1 MTISS
6 LLKNANYKEVFNHL
20 YKTYYR
26 DKKYHHERL
35 MDIDASYH
43 MVFEK
48 LKAAKK
54 QENNDLSNYK
64 LYIANIPDSDLKDI
78 DICLY
83 DEENDELFALDFLNW
98 YQLLDLEIYKTL
110 KMKDFEILAH
120 FLWEITFWGFSMED
134 VNKQAEITRN
144 AENESLPF
152 IDTQIFTKNS

>member
-1 MTISS
+1 MTISD
-6 LLKNANYKEVFNHL
+6 LLKTANYKQVFNHL
-20 YKTYYR
+20 YQVYYR
-26 DKKYHHERL
+26 DKRYNTERL

-43 MVFEK
+43 VVFEK

-64 LYIANIPDSDLKDI
+64 LYIANIPDLDLKDI

-83 DEENDELFALDFLNW
+83 DEENDELFSIDFLNW

-134 VNKQAEITRN
+134 VDKQAEITRN
-144 AENESLPF
+144 ATNESLPF
-152 IDTQIFTKNS
+152 IDTQSIT